1 MLYQEYQPD
10 AALQPFIECVWFLS
24 AEISSHEP
32 LAERVFP
39 DGCIEWIFHLGSPF
53 HYLSTANRWE
63 KQQPSFVVG
72 ELTRFLVLQPSTQ
85 ISTMGVR
92 FRPGG
97 AYRFFPCP
105 LHLLTNQ
112 IVSSTDV
119 WQAAGNRIEDEVCSA
134 ATNDL
139 RKLAVEKF
147 LLRQMERVRARPRL
161 DAAVSEI
168 IRNQGQARV
177 RDLAAQLS
185 WSIRQLEREFQAAV
199 GITPKSLARVIRF
212 QNLLRLVGENALREW
227 AGMAVAVGYADQPH
241 MTREFREFSGHTP
254 GEAKIGL
261 LSSNFV
267 SPKRLTALLGPMN
280 STLV

>member
-1 MLYQEYQPD
+1 
-10 AALQPFIECVWFLS
+10 
-24 AEISSHEP
+24 
-32 LAERVFP
+32 
-39 DGCIEWIFHLGSPF
+39 
-53 HYLSTANRWE
+53 
-63 KQQPSFVVG
+63 
-72 ELTRFLVLQPSTQ
+72 
-85 ISTMGVR
+85 
-92 FRPGG
+92 
-97 AYRFFPCP
+97 
-105 LHLLTNQ
+105 LLTNQ